1 MLESS
6 NRTHLKAKRLQLDN
20 PLSRMIDFIWIYLSY
35 SNVAYLRR
43 KQILLGESLLEEA
56 NQLDYVDFAA
66 ENFHKPIP

>member
-1 MLESS
+1 MLCF
-6 NRTHLKAKRLQLDN
+6 LQLDN

-35 SNVAYLRR
+35 SKVAYLRR
-43 KQILLGESLLEEA
+43 KQILLEDSLLEEA